1 MFIDHEFMR
10 EHSGDAYARTQE
22 VLRALAYYVQRDYF
36 IYDPEAIG
44 RELQVMLAYRYSPS
58 YSEITLGIQDDEI
71 FILLASAWRLMGIP
85 DSELVSEWNPGMLV
99 KLAKWIYDWAHLTFF
114 RF

>member
-1 MFIDHEFMR
+1 MFIDHEFME

-22 VLRALAYYVQRDYF
+22 VLRALAYSVQRDYF

-58 YSEITLGIQDDEI
+58 YSEITLGIQDNEV

-85 DSELVSEWNPGMLV
+85 DSELTLEWNPGMLV
-99 KLAKWIYDWAHLTFF
+99 KLAKWVYDWAHLTFF